1 MVCLPFFAMCIITMS
16 DLEKEKEN
24 DVLFFYH
31 YNNQSALALLST
43 SKGTLVWHL
52 KLGDNGS

>member
-1 MVCLPFFAMCIITMS
+1 MVCVPFFAMCIVTMS
-16 DLEKEKEN
+16 DLQKKEN

>member
-1 MVCLPFFAMCIITMS
+1 MVCVLFFAMCIVTMS
-16 DLEKEKEN
+16 DLEKKEN
-24 DVLFFYH
+24 DVLFSYH